1 MWMLYLSYYDDYG
14 TFRNNKFKLFKIREK
29 AEMELKRELD
39 KFTIKVEKMIEIYN
53 NKNIISEDFK
63 YFDECEIENILSDNT
78 YSHEEKIRY
87 LIKECYCCSHIKEIE
102 LNMDYDIV
110 LEHSFPP

>member
-1 MWMLYLSYYDDYG
+1 
-14 TFRNNKFKLFKIREK
+14 
-29 AEMELKRELD
+29 
-39 KFTIKVEKMIEIYN
+39 MIEIYN

-87 LIKECYCCSHIKEIE
+87 LIKNVIVVLILEIE

-110 LEHSFPP
+110 LEHSFPLN